1 MPLFFD
7 LKYNNKGAN
16 TMKNVL
22 SIQSHVVYGFAG
34 NKSATFPMQLLGV
47 DVWALNTVQFSNH
60 TQYGKWTGMVIPQ
73 EQIRE
78 IVTGLDN
85 IEKLQECD
93 ALLSGYLGSA
103 EQVDQ
108 ILFALEQIKLR
119 NPNALYLCDPVMPH
133 PKKICVV
140 ANGVREAL
148 IEKAIPVA
156 DIMTPNLHELRQLTE
171 FPVNT
176 FDDVLKAVNAL
187 ISKGVKKVLVKHL
200 GSAGKINDPDTFEI
214 IMATTEGVWHL
225 SRPLYQFNFEPVG
238 VGDLIA
244 GTFLANLL
252 NGKSDVEAFEAMNN
266 EVAGVMKTTFELGS
280 YELQTIAARFEILN
294 PSSNYKAEK
303 VA

>member
-1 MPLFFD
+1 
-7 LKYNNKGAN
+7 
-16 TMKNVL
+16 MKNVL

-171 FPVNT
+171 FPINT

-187 ISKGVKKVLVKHL
+187 IAKGVKKVLVKHL

-214 IMATTEGVWHL
+214 IMAT
-225 SRPLYQFNFEPVG
+225 P
-238 VGDLIA
+238 
-244 GTFLANLL
+244 L

-294 PSSNYKAEK
+294 PSSHYKAKK

>member
-1 MPLFFD
+1 
-7 LKYNNKGAN
+7 
-16 TMKNVL
+16 MKNVL

-133 PKKICVV
+133 PKKSCVV
-140 ANGVREAL
+140 ANGVCEAL

-171 FPVNT
+171 FPINT

-187 ISKGVKKVLVKHL
+187 IAKGVKKVLVKHL
-200 GSAGKINDPDTFEI
+200 GGTGKINDPDTFEI
-214 IMATTEGVWHL
+214 IMATPEGVWHL

>member
-1 MPLFFD
+1 
-7 LKYNNKGAN
+7 
-16 TMKNVL
+16 MKNVL

-103 EQVDQ
+103 EQVNQ
-108 ILFALEQIKLR
+108 ILFALEQIKLC

-171 FPVNT
+171 FPINT

-187 ISKGVKKVLVKHL
+187 IEKGVKKVLVKHL

-214 IMATTEGVWHL
+214 IMATPEGVWHL
-225 SRPLYQFNFEPVG
+225 SRPLYKFNFEPVG

-244 GTFLANLL
+244 GTLLAH
-252 NGKSDVEAFEAMNN
+252 
-266 EVAGVMKTTFELGS
+266 
-280 YELQTIAARFEILN
+280 Y
-294 PSSNYKAEK
+294 
-303 VA
+303 

>member
-1 MPLFFD
+1 
-7 LKYNNKGAN
+7 
-16 TMKNVL
+16 MKNVL

-171 FPVNT
+171 FPINT
-176 FDDVLKAVNAL
+176 FDDVLKAVNVL
-187 ISKGVKKVLVKHL
+187 IAKGVKKVLVKHL

-214 IMATTEGVWHL
+214 IMATPEGVWHL

-294 PSSNYKAEK
+294 PATIKLKKLPNGLTFRH
-303 VA
+303 

>member
-1 MPLFFD
+1 
-7 LKYNNKGAN
+7 
-16 TMKNVL
+16 MKNVL

-93 ALLSGYLGSA
+93 ALLSGYLGSP

-108 ILFALEQIKLR
+108 ILYALEQIKKH
-119 NPNALYLCDPVMPH
+119 NPNAIYLCDPVMPN
-133 PKKICVV
+133 PEKICVV

-156 DIMTPNLHELRQLTE
+156 DIMTPNLNELRQLSD
-171 FPVNT
+171 FPINS
-176 FDDVLKAVNAL
+176 FDDVLKAVRAL
-187 ISKGVKKVLVKHL
+187 LDKGVKKVLVKHL
-200 GSAGKINDPDTFEI
+200 GKVGKINDPDTFEI
-214 IMATTEGVWHL
+214 IMATAEGIWHL
-225 SRPLYQFNFEPVG
+225 SRPLYPFNFEPVG

-266 EVAGVMKTTFELGS
+266 EVAGVMKTTFELNS

-294 PSSNYKAEK
+294 PTAQYKAEK
-303 VA
+303 IA

>member
-1 MPLFFD
+1 
-7 LKYNNKGAN
+7 
-16 TMKNVL
+16 MKNVL

-34 NKSATFPMQLLGV
+34 NKSATFPMQLLGI

-85 IEKLQECD
+85 IEKLKECD
-93 ALLSGYLGSA
+93 ALLSGYLGSP

-108 ILFALEQIKLR
+108 ILYALEQIKKHT
-119 NPNALYLCDPVMPH
+119 PNALYLCDPVMPN
-133 PKKICVV
+133 PEKICVV

-156 DIMTPNLHELRQLTE
+156 DIMTPNLNELRQLSD
-171 FPVNT
+171 FPINS
-176 FDDVLKAVNAL
+176 FDDVLKAVRAL
-187 ISKGVKKVLVKHL
+187 LNKGVKKVLVKHL
-200 GSAGKINDPDTFEI
+200 GKVGKINDPDTFEI
-214 IMATTEGVWHL
+214 IMATQEGIWHL

-266 EVAGVMKTTFELGS
+266 EVAGVMKTTFELNS

-294 PSSNYKAEK
+294 PSAQYKAEK
-303 VA
+303 IA

>member
-1 MPLFFD
+1 
-7 LKYNNKGAN
+7 
-16 TMKNVL
+16 MKNVL

-133 PKKICVV
+133 PKKSAWLPMVF
-140 ANGVREAL
+140 A
-148 IEKAIPVA
+148 
-156 DIMTPNLHELRQLTE
+156 
-171 FPVNT
+171 
-176 FDDVLKAVNAL
+176 
-187 ISKGVKKVLVKHL
+187 KHL
-200 GSAGKINDPDTFEI
+200 LKKPFQ
-214 IMATTEGVWHL
+214 W
-225 SRPLYQFNFEPVG
+225 R
-238 VGDLIA
+238 
-244 GTFLANLL
+244 
-252 NGKSDVEAFEAMNN
+252 
-266 EVAGVMKTTFELGS
+266 
-280 YELQTIAARFEILN
+280 IL
-294 PSSNYKAEK
+294 
-303 VA
+303 

>member
-1 MPLFFD
+1 
-7 LKYNNKGAN
+7 
-16 TMKNVL
+16 MKNVL

-34 NKSATFPMQLLGV
+34 NKSATFPMQLLGI

-78 IVTGLDN
+78 VVSGLDD
-85 IEKLQECD
+85 IEKLQQCD

-108 ILFALEQIKLR
+108 ILYALQQIKKR
-119 NPNALYLCDPVMPH
+119 NPNVLYLCDPVMPNAE
-133 PKKICVV
+133 KVCVV
-140 ANGVREAL
+140 AQAVRAL
-148 IEKAIPVA
+148 LA
-156 DIMTPNLHELRQLTE
+156 
-171 FPVNT
+171 
-176 FDDVLKAVNAL
+176 
-187 ISKGVKKVLVKHL
+187 KGVKKVLVKHL
-200 GSAGKINDPDTFEI
+200 GKVGKINDPDTFEI
-214 IMATTEGVWHL
+214 IMATPQGIWHL
-225 SRPLYQFNFEPVG
+225 SRPLYRFDFEPVG

-266 EVAGVMKTTFELGS
+266 EVAGVMKTTFDLNS

-303 VA
+303 IA

>member
-1 MPLFFD
+1 
-7 LKYNNKGAN
+7 
-16 TMKNVL
+16 MKNVL

-78 IVTGLDN
+78 IVTGLDS

-108 ILFALEQIKLR
+108 ILYALEQIKQR
-119 NPNALYLCDPVMPH
+119 NPNALYLCDPVMPN
-133 PKKICVV
+133 PKKICIV

-156 DIMTPNLHELRQLTE
+156 DIMTPNLHELRQLSN
-171 FPVNT
+171 FPIET
-176 FDDVLKAVNAL
+176 FDDVLKAVKVL
-187 ISKGVKKVLVKHL
+187 IAKGVKKVLVKHL
-200 GSAGKINDPDTFEI
+200 GSTGKINDPDTFEI
-214 IMATTEGVWHL
+214 IMATPEGVWHL
-225 SRPLYQFNFEPVG
+225 NRPLYQFNFEPVG

-266 EVAGVMKTTFELGS
+266 EVAGVMKTTFEKGS

-294 PSSNYKAEK
+294 PTSNYKAEK
-303 VA
+303 IA

>member
-1 MPLFFD
+1 
-7 LKYNNKGAN
+7 
-16 TMKNVL
+16 MKNVL

-85 IEKLQECD
+85 IDKLQECD

-108 ILFALEQIKLR
+108 ILFALEQIKKR
-119 NPNALYLCDPVMPH
+119 NPNALYLCDPVMPN

-156 DIMTPNLHELRQLTE
+156 DIMTPNLHELRQLSD
-171 FPVNT
+171 FPIET

-187 ISKGVKKVLVKHL
+187 VAKGVKKVLVKHL

-214 IMATTEGVWHL
+214 IMATPEGVWHL
-225 SRPLYQFNFEPVG
+225 NRPLYQFNFEPVG

-252 NGKSDVEAFEAMNN
+252 NGKSDVEAFETMNN

-294 PSSNYKAEK
+294 PTSQYKAEK

>member
-1 MPLFFD
+1 
-7 LKYNNKGAN
+7 
-16 TMKNVL
+16 MKNVL

-140 ANGVREAL
+140 ANGVCEAL

-171 FPVNT
+171 FPINT

-214 IMATTEGVWHL
+214 IMATAEGVWHL

>member
-1 MPLFFD
+1 
-7 LKYNNKGAN
+7 
-16 TMKNVL
+16 MKNVL

-85 IEKLQECD
+85 IEKLQECN

-171 FPVNT
+171 FPINT

-187 ISKGVKKVLVKHL
+187 IAKGVKKVLVKHL

-214 IMATTEGVWHL
+214 IMATPKGVWHL

-280 YELQTIAARFEILN
+280 YELQPIAARFEILN

-303 VA
+303 IA

>member
-1 MPLFFD
+1 
-7 LKYNNKGAN
+7 
-16 TMKNVL
+16 MKNVL

-34 NKSATFPMQLLGV
+34 NKSATFPMQLLGI

-78 IVTGLDN
+78 VVTGLDN

-108 ILFALEQIKLR
+108 ILYALEQIKKR
-119 NPNALYLCDPVMPH
+119 NPKAIYLCDPVMPNH
-133 PKKICVV
+133 EKICVV

-156 DIMTPNLHELRQLTE
+156 DIMTPNLNELRQLSD
-171 FPVNT
+171 FPIES
-176 FDDVLKAVNAL
+176 FDDVLKAVRAL
-187 ISKGVKKVLVKHL
+187 LDKGVKKVLVKHL
-200 GSAGKINDPDTFEI
+200 GKVGKINDPDTFEI
-214 IMATTEGVWHL
+214 IMVTPEGVWHL
-225 SRPLYQFNFEPVG
+225 NRPLYQFNFEPVG

-252 NGKSDVEAFEAMNN
+252 NGKSDVEAFETMNN
-266 EVAGVMKTTFELGS
+266 QVAGVMKTTFELNS

-294 PSSNYKAEK
+294 PTSHYKAEK
-303 VA
+303 IA

>member
-1 MPLFFD
+1 M
-7 LKYNNKGAN
+7 
-16 TMKNVL
+16 
-22 SIQSHVVYGFAG
+22 I
-34 NKSATFPMQLLGV
+34 
-47 DVWALNTVQFSNH
+47 
-60 TQYGKWTGMVIPQ
+60 IPQ

-133 PKKICVV
+133 PKKSCVV
-140 ANGVREAL
+140 ANGVCEAL

-171 FPVNT
+171 FPINT

-187 ISKGVKKVLVKHL
+187 IAKGVKKVLVKHL

-214 IMATTEGVWHL
+214 SQEGGLAVLFGNLAEDGCIVKTAGVDESIWK
-225 SRPLYQFNFEPVG
+225 FTGTAIVFESQE
-238 VGDLIA
+238 DA
-244 GTFLANLL
+244 
-252 NGKSDVEAFEAMNN
+252 
-266 EVAGVMKTTFELGS
+266 VAGILGGKVKEGHVVVICYEGPKGGPGMQEMLYPTS
-280 YELQTIAARFEILN
+280 YLKSMGLGKKCALLTDGRFSGGTSGLSIGHASPEAASGGAIGLVRDGDIIN
-294 PSSNYKAEK
+294 IDIPNRAI
-303 VA
+303 

>member
-1 MPLFFD
+1 
-7 LKYNNKGAN
+7 
-16 TMKNVL
+16 MKNVL

-34 NKSATFPMQLLGV
+34 NKSATFPMQLLGI
-47 DVWALNTVQFSNH
+47 DVWAFNTVQFSNH

-78 IVTGLDN
+78 VVTGLDN

-108 ILFALEQIKLR
+108 ILYALEQIKQR
-119 NPNALYLCDPVMPH
+119 NPNAIYLCDPVMPN
-133 PKKICVV
+133 PEKVCVV

-156 DIMTPNLHELRQLTE
+156 DIMTPNLSELRELSD
-171 FPVNT
+171 FPINS
-176 FDDVLKAVNAL
+176 FDDVLKAVRAL
-187 ISKGVKKVLVKHL
+187 LAKGVKKVLVKHL
-200 GSAGKINDPDTFEI
+200 GKVGKINDPDTFEI
-214 IMATTEGVWHL
+214 IMATPEGVWHL

-266 EVAGVMKTTFELGS
+266 EVAGVMKTTFDLNS

-294 PSSNYKAEK
+294 PTSHYKATK
-303 VA
+303 IA

>member
-1 MPLFFD
+1 
-7 LKYNNKGAN
+7 
-16 TMKNVL
+16 MKNVL

-78 IVTGLDN
+78 IVAGLDN

-133 PKKICVV
+133 PKKAAWLPMVF
-140 ANGVREAL
+140 A
-148 IEKAIPVA
+148 
-156 DIMTPNLHELRQLTE
+156 
-171 FPVNT
+171 
-176 FDDVLKAVNAL
+176 
-187 ISKGVKKVLVKHL
+187 KHL
-200 GSAGKINDPDTFEI
+200 LKKRFQ
-214 IMATTEGVWHL
+214 W
-225 SRPLYQFNFEPVG
+225 
-238 VGDLIA
+238 
-244 GTFLANLL
+244 
-252 NGKSDVEAFEAMNN
+252 
-266 EVAGVMKTTFELGS
+266 
-280 YELQTIAARFEILN
+280 QTL
-294 PSSNYKAEK
+294 
-303 VA
+303 

>member
-1 MPLFFD
+1 
-7 LKYNNKGAN
+7 
-16 TMKNVL
+16 MKNVL

-78 IVTGLDN
+78 IVTGLEN

-93 ALLSGYLGSA
+93 ALLSGYLGSP

-108 ILFALEQIKLR
+108 ILYALEQIKKH
-119 NPNALYLCDPVMPH
+119 NPNALYLCDPVMPN
-133 PKKICVV
+133 PEKICVV

-156 DIMTPNLHELRQLTE
+156 DIMTPNMNELRQLSE
-171 FPVNT
+171 FPINS
-176 FDDVLKAVNAL
+176 FEDVLKAANAL
-187 ISKGVKKVLVKHL
+187 LDKGVKKVLVKHL
-200 GSAGKINDPDTFEI
+200 GKAGKINDPDTFEI
-214 IMATTEGVWHL
+214 IMATPEGIWHL
-225 SRPLYQFNFEPVG
+225 SRPLYQLNFEPVG

-266 EVAGVMKTTFELGS
+266 EVAGVMKTTFELNS

-294 PSSNYKAEK
+294 PTTQYKAEK
-303 VA
+303 IA